1 MKNLKY
7 LFAILIAI
15 LTLTANAFATCEP
28 GDTSCT
34 ETTDVFGNVNVGF
47 NRLHGD
53 EINGGFQ
60 SLAGSLCGI
69 SNGDAASSFMGSI
82 NALAEGAYDESTGTS
97 FSRSVMNF
105 TGTATNNVGTSEIT
119 ALGAVSEGSYVAR
132 NNNADYYTK
141 AGQFAGATM
150 DTTTTST
157 ETQRELNFAASLNAE
172 GLAGSTFTV
181 DGASKGVTAFASN
194 LASGPTTA
202 FAANE
207 IGGGVMN
214 ANAAAEFG
222 GTAAINCPGGAV
234 ATNGFGSAA
243 ITQTDLT
250 NGFTL
255 NASVAVGES
264 VSKQ

>member
-7 LFAILIAI
+7 LFTLFIAL
-15 LTLTANAFATCEP
+15 LTLTASAFAECDP
-28 GDTSCT
+28 ADTNCT
-34 ETTDVFGNVNVGF
+34 ETTNVFGNINVGF

-53 EINGGFQ
+53 DINGGFQ
-60 SLAGSLCGI
+60 TVVGGLCATSDGNT
-69 SNGDAASSFMGSI
+69 SSSFMGGI
-82 NALAEGAYDESTGTS
+82 EAIAEGNYDAATGTS
-97 FSRSVMNF
+97 FSKTAMTFN
-105 TGTATNNVGTSEIT
+105 GTATNIVGTSEIT

-132 NNNADYYTK
+132 NNNADYYTV
-141 AGQFAGATM
+141 AGQFAGATLEN
-150 DTTTTST
+150 TTTST
-157 ETQRELNFAASLNAE
+157 ETERNLDFSASLNAE

-181 DGASKGVTAFASN
+181 DGANKSVTAFAN
-194 LASGPTTA
+194 NIAAGPTTA

-214 ANAAAEFG
+214 ANASAEFG
-222 GTAAINCPGGAV
+222 GSAAINCPGGIV

-250 NGFTL
+250 NGFKL

-264 VSKQ
+264 ATKQ